1 MARKRW
7 RNGENLKKKQ
17 IWTREQLFR
26 YDKNFQHSPLF
37 GFCGCGTELR
47 FCHRQW
53 REGRTV
59 KIKCSDAKLFI
70 HAKYHQRSWIQVSTT
85 ENPGTGPPIEDGLPV
100 GPTLGA
106 VLSKF
111 CYVVL
116 VSKTTMVKTGV
127 LQTIM
132 KMHLRWAMCLALA
145 GSCSRST
152 VATTPQRSRSTSST
166 SRHLLQPRS
175 PDVQLNDFMTS
186 VSYLHCQ
193 P

>member
-1 MARKRW
+1 M
-7 RNGENLKKKQ
+7 
-17 IWTREQLFR
+17 
-26 YDKNFQHSPLF
+26 
-37 GFCGCGTELR
+37 
-47 FCHRQW
+47 
-53 REGRTV
+53 
-59 KIKCSDAKLFI
+59 
-70 HAKYHQRSWIQVSTT
+70 STT

-116 VSKTTMVKTGV
+116 VSKTGV
-127 LQTIM
+127 PQAIM
-132 KMHLRWAMCLALA
+132 KMQLRWAMCLALV

-166 SRHLLQPRS
+166 SRHLLQSRS

-193 P
+193 PWLYCFQLFRQTLYHLRLLIFWIVMMVFLYKNTANRIKIKNYFWPIHCVKLI